1 MKLTAQIR
9 LLPTPEQAQSLR
21 LTLERGNEACNLVS
35 AYALEHKV
43 FQSIALQ
50 KALYYSLKERFGLS
64 AQFVIRCLAKV
75 SESYKTLNA
84 QIRNHIATCEPD
96 KRRSLTQI
104 N

>member
-9 LLPTPEQAQSLR
+9 LLPTPEQDQSLQ

-43 FQSIALQ
+43 FQSVALQ

-75 SESYKTLNA
+75 SETLKA